1 MVAIYLLMHHRH
13 QQTFRNIESVHQQG
27 NLLLKF
33 NSTVGPTNI
42 VLQASYTKKD
52 VVLTVSNITQFKHLV
67 LYWNV

>member
-1 MVAIYLLMHHRH
+1 MHHRH

-27 NLLLKF
+27 NLLLEF
-33 NSTVGPTNI
+33 DSAVGPTDV

-67 LYWNV
+67 L